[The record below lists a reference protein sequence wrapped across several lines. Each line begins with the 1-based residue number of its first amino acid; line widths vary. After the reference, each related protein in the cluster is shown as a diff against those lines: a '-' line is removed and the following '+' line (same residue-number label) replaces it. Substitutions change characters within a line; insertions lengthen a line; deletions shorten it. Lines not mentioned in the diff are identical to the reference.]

1 MKAWL
6 RGCSLPVLLH
16 RVLFLL
22 AWLASPL
29 VSLCSLSSFACM
41 GLLLQWSKT
50 EEEAMEAS
58 PVVVVPWSLQCLEQ
72 QCINAC
78 EGEFSILPRVL
89 TDHVRPYEVAPP
101 WCAQASRMPGG
112 NILHVELSF
121 FQGSGCTEANIL
133 LFFIKSNKL
142 AEIGSVQE
150 WEAFV
155 GCGSLFGRK
164 S

>member
-1 MKAWL
+1 
-6 RGCSLPVLLH
+6 
-16 RVLFLL
+16 
-22 AWLASPL
+22 
-29 VSLCSLSSFACM
+29 
-41 GLLLQWSKT
+41 
-50 EEEAMEAS
+50 MEAS